1 MYYTIFVQGLL
12 AWLGWG
18 TKIGH
23 SLIFFISL
31 IVNKYFELV
40 VVGVIIHNTTGE
52 SSKKMTMDAVFIIVS
67 YLTIMRFHLIVLP
80 DSCSVRVRLGGYWQ
94 WLLFF
99 SSSQKGAFLK
109 VFGIPSILE
118 GKIHKDGATCSC
130 LRSGLMCSY
139 LLAFDFLQL
148 SQYFFFFW
156 LPFLFLLWCW
166 EIKLRFCTC

>member
-1 MYYTIFVQGLL
+1 
-12 AWLGWG
+12 
-18 TKIGH
+18 
-23 SLIFFISL
+23 
-31 IVNKYFELV
+31 
-40 VVGVIIHNTTGE
+40 
-52 SSKKMTMDAVFIIVS
+52 MTMDAVFIIVS

-80 DSCSVRVRLGGYWQ
+80 DSCSVRVRLGGYGQ

-166 EIKLRFCTC
+166 EIKLRFCTCQANSLLLSYIPKPNISTLIFLKFPFFNNMCLEQTVI